1 MEQIRVGI
9 IGCGGIAQGHI
20 QRFAAMPGVSITAL
34 VDPSEENLANT
45 HSRQP
50 STAGSKD
57 FSDYRKMLDAGVT
70 DAVLIASPH
79 TCHFDQIMD
88 SLDAGQHVLCEKP
101 MVCSID
107 HAVKVVNKVKDSG
120 KVFGLAYQRHFAG
133 GFRYIRRMLSE
144 GGLGDLQFVSALQCQ
159 DWYRGTQ
166 GTWRQQAS
174 LSGGGQL
181 NDSGSHLVDIIL
193 WTTGRKVKSVAAFID
208 NLNTEVDINSALS
221 LQFADGAHGNISVI
235 GNCPGWWEDLTFVGT
250 RGAIYSR
257 NGKITHVN
265 AETGEVAE
273 LTHLPD
279 AGNPNSNFINA
290 IRGKEEVQAP
300 ATCGLRVIELTEAA
314 WNSAKQHGVPVQV
327 PVTSL

>member
-20 QRFAAMPGVSITAL
+20 QRLGSMPGVSITAL
-34 VDPSEENLANT
+34 VDPSEEWLAT
-45 HSRQP
+45 TRKQ
-50 STAGSKD
+50 TAVAGSKE
-57 FSDYRKMLDAGVT
+57 FGDYEDMLKAGIT

-107 HAVKVVNKVKDSG
+107 HAVKVIRKVNESG
-120 KVFGLAYQRHFAG
+120 KTFGLSYQRHFAG
-133 GFRYIRRMLSE
+133 SFRYIRRAISE
-144 GGLGDLQFVSALQCQ
+144 GVIGDLQFVSALQCQ
-159 DWYRGTQ
+159 NWYLSQQ
-166 GTWRQQAS
+166 GKWRQLLS

-181 NDSGSHLVDIIL
+181 NDSGSHLIDIIL
-193 WTTGRKVKSVAAFID
+193 WTTGKKAQSVAGFID
-208 NLNTEVDINSALS
+208 NMKTEVDINSALS
-221 LQFADGAHGNISVI
+221 MRFADGSQGNVSVV

-257 NGKITHVN
+257 NGKITQVN
-265 AETGEVAE
+265 GETGEVAE
-273 LTHLPD
+273 FTHLPD
-279 AGNPNSNFINA
+279 AGNPDSNFINA

-300 ATCGLRVIELTEAA
+300 AVCGLRVIELTEAA
-314 WNSAKQHGVPVQV
+314 WNSAKQQGAPVTV
-327 PVTSL
+327 PVTDL